1 MSPTGTVRLLVA
13 ASVVTL
19 LIGSVDAGFAGQ
31 WDLFVLFVFGLILNM
46 ALLVRVESRRP
57 SIPIRRDLVAWL
69 RQRASISGESLG
81 TVTDRAIA
89 TYADRYGHVAEV
101 EEARQ

>member
-31 WDLFVLFVFGLILNM
+31 WDLFVLFVVGLVLNL

-57 SIPIRRDLVAWL
+57 AIPVRRDLVAWL
-69 RQRASISGESLG
+69 RERASISGESLA

-89 TYADRYGHVAEV
+89 TYADRYGQVAEV

>member
-1 MSPTGTVRLLVA
+1 MSPTGKVRLLVA
-13 ASVVTL
+13 ESVVTL